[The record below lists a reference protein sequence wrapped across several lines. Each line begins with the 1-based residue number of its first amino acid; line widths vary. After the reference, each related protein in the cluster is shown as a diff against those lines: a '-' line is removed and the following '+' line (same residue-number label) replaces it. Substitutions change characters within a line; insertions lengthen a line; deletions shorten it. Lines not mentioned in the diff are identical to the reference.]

1 MGLAWLKQVLSRK
14 WVRVLLG
21 HVLGLGLVGTLVILA
36 SLFLGSA
43 CPTYLI
49 FGFCCP
55 FCGMTRAHLAAL
67 RLDFAAAFYYHPAFF
82 TGMPLLWL
90 LIHPQFFSKKWQK
103 VLWWILTIILA
114 ITLLATYVVRLTLFG
129 IDFFA

>member
-1 MGLAWLKQVLSRK
+1 MSVTWLKQVCSRK
-14 WVRVLLG
+14 WVRVLFW
-21 HVLGLGLVGTLVILA
+21 HVLGLGLVGTLIILA

-82 TGMPLLWL
+82 TGIPLLWL
-90 LIHPQFFSKKWQK
+90 LIHPQLFSKKWQK
-103 VLWWILTIILA
+103 VLWWVLTVTLA
-114 ITLLATYVVRLTLFG
+114 IVLLTTYVVRVILFG
-129 IDFFA
+129 FDFFA